1 MNIEDLVISL
11 LLSRIPLNQ
20 WDQNLIASFYDQVSR
35 GSGFTEKQSALA
47 VKTVK
52 RHSAA
57 LSTFLQKDILL
68 YLENPS
74 YRLPIRKISNAKRLT
89 VIDHPVHKKAV
100 TAVFPYN
107 EAYITQIR
115 KNKNELGTAV
125 WDKDEKYWIFSL
137 SENAIQFLMDFAEQE
152 NFEVDEE
159 FQNYVQQSR
168 EVIANM
174 ENFIPMLTI
183 AKKTPKLVNCSK
195 FVPPL
200 ESTEIL
206 ESVFEAR
213 QKGIFTWDDTISNFL
228 ESDEVNPVT
237 RNFLKSDPGEKLL
250 VDNEIHGISDLTDII
265 KNMSPCL
272 FVIPGGSEHENL
284 MMSYEFLKSIGITN
298 HEMSVMFRLPSD
310 THELFNNFVKNME
323 LNSPISEQTKI
334 VFVSSKLPKPV
345 LKSKI
350 KFHSVINLG
359 YSNVHY
365 TMKDFVGN
373 HENLVFYS
381 KKKEL
386 RDSIVAFM

>member
-11 LLSRIPLNQ
+11 LLSRISLNQ
-20 WDQNLIASFYDQVSR
+20 WDQKLIGSFYDQVSQ
-35 GSGFTEKQSALA
+35 GSGFTEKQSSLA
-47 VKTVK
+47 VKTI
-52 RHSAA
+52 RRYSAS
-57 LSTFLQKDILL
+57 LSTFLQKDISL

-74 YRLPIRKISNAKRLT
+74 YRLPIRKISNTKQLS
-89 VIDHPVHKKAV
+89 VVDHPVHKKAI

-115 KNKNELGTAV
+115 KNKDELGTAV
-125 WDKDEKYWIFSL
+125 WDKDAKCWIFSL
-137 SENAIQFLMDFAEQE
+137 SENSIQFLMDFSEQE
-152 NFEVDEE
+152 NFEIDEE
-159 FQNYVQQSR
+159 FQNYAQQSR
-168 EVIANM
+168 EVIASM
-174 ENFIPMLTI
+174 EDFIPMLI
-183 AKKTPKLVNCSK
+183 IDEKTPKLVNCSK

-200 ESTEIL
+200 ESTDIL

-213 QKGIFTWDDTISNFL
+213 RKGIFTWDDTISNFL
-228 ESDEVNPVT
+228 DSDEINPVT
-237 RNFLKSDPGEKLL
+237 RNFLKSDPGEKVA
-250 VDNEIHGISDLTDII
+250 VDNEIHEISDLTDII

-284 MMSYEFLKSIGITN
+284 MMAYEFLKSIGITN
-298 HEMSVMFRLPSD
+298 HEMSVMFRGPSD
-310 THELFNNFVKNME
+310 THEIFNNFVKNME
-323 LNSPISEQTKI
+323 LNSPLSDQTKI